1 MYNDI
6 YAVLNENLNSKIF
19 LDLENEFKINC
30 QLNFPLNKH
39 EILWKLLKE
48 TDLQQFIP
56 TKPIKTDYD
65 AQLKNFQKINPKLD
79 PKYRDKAYV
88 EYYKKY
94 YYIDNLNI
102 RKDPTLDVP
111 NIQPGIQVD
120 IYNTNNNK
128 MKTIRT
134 DEKNKNFN
142 PNQYKDISN
151 KSNLNAKFDSIAN
164 ETSNN
169 YPNVSRINDNTYLVG
184 NNNYMNN
191 NNSTNN
197 MNNKYE
203 QLINNQKR
211 N

>member
-1 MYNDI
+1 
-6 YAVLNENLNSKIF
+6 
-19 LDLENEFKINC
+19 
-30 QLNFPLNKH
+30 
-39 EILWKLLKE
+39 
-48 TDLQQFIP
+48 
-56 TKPIKTDYD
+56 
-65 AQLKNFQKINPKLD
+65 
-79 PKYRDKAYV
+79 
-88 EYYKKY
+88 
-94 YYIDNLNI
+94 
-102 RKDPTLDVP
+102 
-111 NIQPGIQVD
+111 
-120 IYNTNNNK
+120 

-134 DEKNKNFN
+134 DEKNKKFN

-197 MNNKYE
+197 MNDKYE
-203 QLINNQKR
+203 YLINNQKR